1 MVSRTQLFEGLL
13 ALTQHNLDFNPGF
26 FIPLF
31 KSLFGIIFCI
41 LFKSPNNYILDK
53 NNPTEFSFEAIKSE
67 IRFHT
72 NPGLSL
78 PSFEH
83 PCPVHQKIHGG
94 INVHAHCDD
103 LNFQEG

>member
-13 ALTQHNLDFNPGF
+13 ALTQHNLDFNPGL

-53 NNPTEFSFEAIKSE
+53 NNPTEFSFE
-67 IRFHT
+67 
-72 NPGLSL
+72 

>member
-31 KSLFGIIFCI
+31 KSLFGVIFCI

-72 NPGLSL
+72 IILGYLNPALNT
-78 PSFEH
+78 PAQYTKKFTVECT
-83 PCPVHQKIHGG
+83 CP
-94 INVHAHCDD
+94 
-103 LNFQEG
+103 L